1 MRVHRT
7 TGAHSFPNTLPR
19 FFAFSL
25 FFFFVVSF
33 VAPTVTV
40 SVVALGRTD
49 RGIWSLHRIKVSHQ
63 SLIRGVVIV
72 LDDRD

>member
-1 MRVHRT
+1 VRVHRT

-33 VAPTVTV
+33 VAPTV